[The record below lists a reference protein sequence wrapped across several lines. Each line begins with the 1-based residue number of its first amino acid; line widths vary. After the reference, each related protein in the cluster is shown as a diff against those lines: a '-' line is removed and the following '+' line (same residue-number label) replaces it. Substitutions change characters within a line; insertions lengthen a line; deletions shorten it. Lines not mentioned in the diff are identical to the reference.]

1 MTTYEQWPWHE
12 LCSVLRRY
20 TDEVITPAARLRED
34 LYIDGAAIVDLYA
47 DLHDLFP
54 IGDEWDDAFDDAR
67 TVGEVLWIIRRS
79 Q

>member
-34 LYIDGAAIVDLYA
+34 LYIDGAAIVD
-47 DLHDLFP
+47 
-54 IGDEWDDAFDDAR
+54 EWDDAFDDAR